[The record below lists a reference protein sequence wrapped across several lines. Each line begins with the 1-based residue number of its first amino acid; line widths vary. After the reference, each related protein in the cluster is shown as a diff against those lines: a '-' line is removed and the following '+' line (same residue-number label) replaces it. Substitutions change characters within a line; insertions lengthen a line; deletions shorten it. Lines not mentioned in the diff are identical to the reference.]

1 MKKTFRVV
9 ACSAAVV
16 LLSFSA
22 VLAATPEKGVPDT
35 AKESFVVPAAPAP
48 QDPNTVLAVVDGN
61 PIKVADVESALKT
74 LDPKQAQAMNT
85 PEGRQTLLNDLI
97 DRELFFMKAKAVKL
111 NEDKGFKEQYEPV
124 VKTIMKNLARNY
136 LVTKMSSG
144 ISVTDDEAKE
154 FYQKNPALFAG
165 AEQFRMS
172 HIILND
178 EQSAVKVL
186 EEIRKGLSFEEANTR
201 YSVCPN
207 KANEPGGDIGWNP
220 RGRIFPELERVAL
233 SLKKGEVGGPVK
245 AQNGWNIVKLT
256 DLKAAGEGKPFE
268 GVKDS
273 IKNALYHEK
282 MQKLYADE
290 VKKLREEYKAS
301 VSFPTAEGKK

>member
-1 MKKTFRVV
+1 MKKSFRVA

-22 VLAATPEKGVPDT
+22 VWAATPEKGAPDT
-35 AKESFVVPAAPAP
+35 SKESFAVPTAPAR

-61 PIKVADVESALKT
+61 PIRIADIESALKT
-74 LDPKQAQAMNT
+74 LDPKQAQAMST
-85 PEGRQTLLNDLI
+85 PDGLRSILNDLI
-97 DRELFFMKAKAVKL
+97 DRELFFMKAKAMKL
-111 NEDKGFKEQYEPV
+111 DEQKAFREQYEPV
-124 VKTIMKNLARNY
+124 VRTIMKNLSRNY
-136 LVTKMSSG
+136 LVSAMSAG

-165 AEQFRMS
+165 GEQFRMS

-178 EQSAVKVL
+178 EQSAKKVL
-186 EEIRKGLSFEEANTR
+186 DEIRKGLSFEEANDR
-201 YSVCPN
+201 YSQCPN
-207 KANEPGGDIGWNP
+207 KANEAGGDIGWNP

-245 AQNGWNIVKLT
+245 AQNGWNLVKLT
-256 DLKAAGEGKPFE
+256 DLKTAGESKPFE
-268 GVKDS
+268 EVKDS

-282 MQKLYADE
+282 VQKIYADE
-290 VKKLREEYKAS
+290 VKKLREEYKTS
-301 VSFPTAEGKK
+301 VSFPGAAAAK

>member
-1 MKKTFRVV
+1 MKKSFRVV
-9 ACSAAVV
+9 VCSAAVV

-22 VLAATPEKGVPDT
+22 VWAATPEKGVPDT
-35 AKESFVVPAAPAP
+35 AKESFVVPTP

-61 PIKVADVESALKT
+61 QIKAADIETVLKT

-85 PEGRQTLLNDLI
+85 PEGRRSILDDLI
-97 DRELFFMKAKAVKL
+97 DRELFFMKAKTMKL
-111 NEDKGFKEQYEPV
+111 EKDKGFMEQYEPV

-144 ISVTDDEAKE
+144 ISITDDEAKE

-165 AEQFRMS
+165 PEQFRMS

-178 EQSAVKVL
+178 EQSAKKVF
-186 EEIRKGLSFEEANTR
+186 EEIRNGLSFEEANTR
-201 YSVCPN
+201 YSQCPN

-220 RGRIFPELERVAL
+220 RGRIYPELERVAL

-256 DLKAAGEGKPFE
+256 DLKAAAERRAFE
-268 GVKDS
+268 EVKDS
-273 IKNALYHEK
+273 IKNALRHEK

-290 VKKLREEYKAS
+290 VKKLREEYKTS
-301 VSFPTAEGKK
+301 ISFPKSGDKK